1 MDEVNLG
8 PTVRMRAPLRHGPYS
23 TEVFEVVLSVD
34 TRQGVEFI
42 DLTDH
47 INACLLEYRVHT
59 GQVVVFSLHTTA
71 AIKIN
76 EAEDLLLEDFKRL
89 LLRLCPQ
96 DQDYAHNDLRRR
108 KPPIAPDERANGHS
122 HCMHLLLPTSET
134 IPVADGRLTL
144 GTWQRVFLVELDG
157 PRQRQVSL
165 RLISYKLVGYSDGF
179 EPLPVNGRRSLPSNN
194 GFIGRGVQGR

>member
-8 PTVRMRAPLRHGPYS
+8 PTVSMQAALRHGPYS
-23 TEVFEVVLSVD
+23 TEVFEAVLSVN
-34 TRQGVEFI
+34 TRHGLEFI
-42 DLTDH
+42 DLTGH
-47 INACLLEYRVHT
+47 INACLLEHRVRT

-89 LLRLCPQ
+89 LLRLCPP
-96 DQDYAHNDLRRR
+96 DRNYAHNDLRRR

-134 IPVADGRLTL
+134 IPVSDGRLAL

-157 PRQRQVSL
+157 PRQRQISL
-165 RLISYKLVGYSDGF
+165 RLISYKLAGHG
-179 EPLPVNGRRSLPSNN
+179 EGPKPIQLNGQRPLSSNN
-194 GFIGRGVQGR
+194 GFGERSA